1 MYGSVELCAGAG
13 GQARGLERAGF
24 QHRALVE
31 IDKHACATLRLN
43 RPEWNVIEGDLHTWD
58 PSPYKGVDLL
68 AGGVPCPPF
77 SIAGKQL
84 GELDERELFGRA
96 LEIVKIVKPRG
107 VMLENVRGLMEP
119 KFDAFRE
126 KVSNKLRRMGYSPQ
140 WKLLQASDF
149 GVPQLRPRVICVA
162 LKPSDMKHFV
172 WPQPDGVKP
181 PTVGEVLEDLMASR
195 GWKGAQDWAK
205 KADSIAP
212 TLVGGS
218 KKHGGATCS
227 ARDGAMNTPTS
238 ISCARAATCFPRL
251 TWMASRRRRMRR

>member
-96 LEIVKIVKPRG
+96 LEIVKIVKPRA
-107 VMLENVRGLMEP
+107 VFRNCVRG
-119 KFDAFRE
+119 
-126 KVSNKLRRMGYSPQ
+126 
-140 WKLLQASDF
+140 
-149 GVPQLRPRVICVA
+149 
-162 LKPSDMKHFV
+162 
-172 WPQPDGVKP
+172 
-181 PTVGEVLEDLMASR
+181 
-195 GWKGAQDWAK
+195 
-205 KADSIAP
+205 
-212 TLVGGS
+212 
-218 KKHGGATCS
+218 
-227 ARDGAMNTPTS
+227 
-238 ISCARAATCFPRL
+238 
-251 TWMASRRRRMRR
+251 